1 MLALSVVSIT
11 LAGQS
16 AVAAPAA
23 PNPLPPVSVSDT
35 RIGVHDAFLQS
46 EQAWNAGVRWQRLLF
61 YWDAIQPEWNGQSL
75 PNRFANDA
83 IIQNELNRGYKIV
96 GVIGNP
102 PRWAT
107 GEGSVPRNLGLAV
120 DDPSNNWARF
130 VRQLATTYAGRIDSW
145 IIWNEPDIRPGQ
157 AGSTWQGSEADYWLL
172 LKSGY
177 KAIKAAN
184 PKATVAFAGTTF
196 WADAREG
203 RKLFIERVLEHGA
216 RDPEAKANGFF
227 FDVVPFHIYSSPY
240 KVYEVANTYRE
251 VLKRYGLEKPIW
263 LNETNVVPADDPHS
277 QVPRAGARGSLEE
290 QANFVIQ
297 TLALSR
303 AAGIERVQFYKMQDG
318 PIEGGEPY
326 GLIRNDKSLRPA
338 YVALQTAAKYL
349 LASGKVSYKTFDGVA
364 QVVIDGG
371 RRRTTVAWATGP
383 AATPAR
389 VPPMGT
395 SATLV
400 DKYGLERPL
409 PLPAES
415 GEYKITLA
423 GATANTASNA
433 RDYIIGG
440 DPVIVVEDGVGDPI
454 ESADAIFYG
463 LTGFNVEDARLDYYR
478 RRGGLATFGYPISRP
493 FRLLGHDVQL
503 FQRQAI
509 ELLPGGK
516 IGTLNLLDDEFLPY
530 TRFNGAVIPLR
541 DEALTKTAPAPG
553 SRDYG
558 PALQRWIVANAPDTW
573 EQLPV
578 GFKRRFDSTVT
589 LATAFPDGKGNP
601 SLLSGLNLEL
611 WGVPTSLPARDPAN
625 HDFVYQRFQRGVMHY
640 DRATG
645 ATQGLLLAAYL
656 RSVLTGEE
664 LPADLEAQVRES
676 RLYRQ
681 YDRGQPGGLA
691 RPAQLPDSDLTQAF
705 EREPPAR

>member
-1 MLALSVVSIT
+1 M
-11 LAGQS
+11 
-16 AVAAPAA
+16 
-23 PNPLPPVSVSDT
+23 SDS
-35 RIGVHDAFLQS
+35 RIGVHDAYLQS
-46 EQAWNAGVRWQRLLF
+46 EQAWNAGVRWQRVLF
-61 YWDAIQPEWNGQSL
+61 YWDAIQPDWNGQAL
-75 PNRFANDA
+75 PNRYVNDA
-83 IIQNELNRGYKIV
+83 IIQNELSRGYRIV

-107 GEGSVPRNLGLAV
+107 GDGSVPKNLTLPV
-120 DDPSNNWARF
+120 DDPNNNWTRF
-130 VRQLATTYAGRIDSW
+130 VRQLATGYAGRIDSW
-145 IIWNEPDIRPGQ
+145 IVWNEPDIRPGQ
-157 AGSTWQGSEADYWLL
+157 PGSTWNGSEAEYWLL
-172 LKSGY
+172 LKSAY
-177 KAIKAAN
+177 KTIKAAN
-184 PKATVAFAGTTF
+184 PRATVAFAGTTY
-196 WADAREG
+196 WADARDG
-203 RKLFIERVLEHGA
+203 RKLFLERVLEQGA

-240 KVYEVANTYRE
+240 KVYEVANAYRE
-251 VLKRYGLEKPIW
+251 VLKRFGLDKPIW

-277 QVPRAGARGSLEE
+277 QVPRAGARASLEE
-290 QANFVIQ
+290 QASFVIQ

-326 GLIRNDKSLRPA
+326 GLIRNDRSVRPA

-349 LASGKVSYKTFDGVA
+349 LADGKVSYTTVDGVA
-364 QVVIDGG
+364 QVVIDQG

-383 AATPAR
+383 AATPAHL
-389 VPPMGT
+389 PPMGT
-395 SATLV
+395 TATLV

-409 PLPAES
+409 PLPTES

-440 DPVIVVEDGVGDPI
+440 DPVIVVENGVGDPI
-454 ESADAIFYG
+454 ESPNAIFYG
-463 LTGFNVEDARLDYYR
+463 LTGHNVEGARLDYFR

-509 ELLPGGK
+509 ELLPGGRV
-516 IGTLNLLDDEFLPY
+516 GTLNLLDDEFLPY
-530 TRFNGAVIPLR
+530 TRFNGAVIPPR

-558 PALQRWIVANAPDTW
+558 PALQRWIAANAPDSW

-578 GFKRRFDSTVT
+578 GFKHRLDSTVT
-589 LATAFPDGKGNP
+589 LATAFPDGKGDP
-601 SLLSGLNLEL
+601 ALLPGLNLEL
-611 WGVPTSLPARDPAN
+611 WGVPTSQPARDPAN
-625 HDFVYQRFQRGVMHY
+625 HDFVYQRFQRGVMHF

-645 ATQGLLLAAYL
+645 ATQGLLLATYL
-656 RSVLTGEE
+656 RAVLTGNE
-664 LPADLEAQVRES
+664 LPADLEAQARGS

-681 YDRGQPGGLA
+681 YDRAKPASTA
-691 RPAQLPDSDLTQAF
+691 RPAELAESDLTNAF
-705 EREPPAR
+705 EREAPAR